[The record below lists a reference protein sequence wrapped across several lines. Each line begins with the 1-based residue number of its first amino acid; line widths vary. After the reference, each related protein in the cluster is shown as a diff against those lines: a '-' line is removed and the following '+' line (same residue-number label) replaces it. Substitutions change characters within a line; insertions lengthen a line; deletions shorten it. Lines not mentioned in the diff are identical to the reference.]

1 MPRITPACA
10 GKRGLDE
17 APDEA
22 GGDHP
27 RVRGEE
33 LYGLAKA
40 LRSAGS
46 PPRARG
52 RASLHGEK
60 DNPRRITPACAGKS
74 NLHLRRQS
82 WQQDHPRVRGEE
94 RTTRRRCK
102 KQEGSPPRARGRVG
116 IFRLNSEGYRI
127 TPACAGK
134 SRAALLPPGGH
145 GDHPRVRGEESVC
158 PGRLYGIE
166 GSPPRARGRAKCQLF
181 FARQAGITP
190 ACAGKSRLPLQ
201 GRRE

>member
-1 MPRITPACA
+1 MC
-10 GKRGLDE
+10 
-17 APDEA
+17 
-22 GGDHP
+22 
-27 RVRGEE
+27 GEE
-33 LYGLAKA
+33 GTG
-40 LRSAGS
+40 RSPGRGRRGS

-52 RASLHGEK
+52 RALRSRK
-60 DNPRRITPACAGKS
+60 SPAQRRITPACAGKS